1 MLTWQDIE
9 KFVTYGNPPADQRIL
24 KTGMQFRSLLE
35 NDVYE
40 VARNAGTERPF
51 SSPMCS
57 QFELGVYSC
66 ACCDTLLFDTLEKFN
81 SGTGW
86 PCFTQPIK
94 KNSVAYLNDDTLNRM
109 RVEITCNTCDAHLG
123 HVFPDGPAS
132 GKLRYCVNALF
143 LKRKS

>member
-24 KTGMQFRSLLE
+24 KTGMQWRSLLE

-57 QFELGVYSC
+57 QFELRVYSC
-66 ACCDTLLFDTLEKFN
+66 ACCDTLLFD
-81 SGTGW
+81 S
-86 PCFTQPIK
+86 
-94 KNSVAYLNDDTLNRM
+94 S
-109 RVEITCNTCDAHLG
+109 
-123 HVFPDGPAS
+123 
-132 GKLRYCVNALF
+132 
-143 LKRKS
+143 

>member
-24 KTGMQFRSLLE
+24 KTGMQWRSLLE

-66 ACCDTLLFDTLEKFN
+66 ACCDTLLFDTSEKFN

-86 PCFTQPIK
+86 PSFTQPIK

-123 HVFPDGPAS
+123 HVFPDGPAP
-132 GKLRYCVNALF
+132 GKLRYCVNALS

>member
-1 MLTWQDIE
+1 MLIWQDIE

-24 KTGMQFRSLLE
+24 KTGMQWRSLLE

-40 VARNAGTERPF
+40 VARNAGTELPF

-66 ACCDTLLFDTLEKFN
+66 ACCDTLLFDSSEKFN

-86 PCFTQPIK
+86 PSFTQPIK

-123 HVFPDGPAS
+123 HVFPDGPAP